1 MILTFLMA
9 AASDPTTT
17 GIVGVLLQYGAVGA
31 VALTLGFFARTLIKR
46 EQERADRLEV
56 EAKEARLAY
65 NAEVSRLN
73 TLIQEKTIPALLTAT
88 SAINNSQQLLQ
99 SLQYQRDIEL
109 QIKRQQEKP

>member
-1 MILTFLMA
+1 MILEFLA
-9 AASDPTTT
+9 AATDPTT

-31 VALTLGFFARTLIKR
+31 VALTLGLFARTLIKR

-56 EAKEARLAY
+56 DAKEARQQY
-65 NAEVSRLN
+65 NTEVSRLN

-88 SAINNSQQLLQ
+88 QAIQASQQLLQ